1 MSGLGGRRPED
12 LLADHHGEV
21 DTSGSEAS
29 DAPQQRHAQ
38 VAEAGGTGLDS
49 VAESL
54 YSELRALARTHLSRE
69 RPGHTLQATAIVN
82 EAYLRLRKIGRIDV
96 SDRVKFLALAAQMIR
111 RILVDHARN
120 RDALKRQGDRL
131 RLTLSGI
138 ETPSPNGTAS
148 DVDVL
153 ALHEALDEL
162 ARLDERQARVIEM
175 LFFAGMN
182 QQEAAD
188 LLGVSLRTVQADSKM
203 ARVWLKRRLG

>member
-1 MSGLGGRRPED
+1 M
-12 LLADHHGEV
+12 ADHHGEV
-21 DTSGSEAS
+21 DASGSEAS

-38 VAEAGGTGLDS
+38 VAEAGDNGLDS

-54 YSELRALARTHLSRE
+54 YCELRALAQAHLSRE

-203 ARVWLKRRLG
+203 ARAWLKRRLG

>member
-1 MSGLGGRRPED
+1 MSGLGGGGRRICV
-12 LLADHHGEV
+12 ADHHGEV
-21 DTSGSEAS
+21 DASGSEAS

-38 VAEAGGTGLDS
+38 VAEAGDNGLDS

-54 YSELRALARTHLSRE
+54 YCELRALAQARLSRE

-203 ARVWLKRRLG
+203 ARAWLKRRLG